1 MIRIPDLSG
10 KTVLVTGSSTGI
22 GAAVAEAFAAQGA
35 RVAVH
40 YNASADA
47 AAAVLGRIRAAGGEA
62 EGFQADVAARGAA
75 DRLVEDVAARF
86 GGIDGLVNNAGG
98 MVRRC
103 PVVESDDTLIDE
115 VVDLNIRQVINASR
129 AVVPWMRRAGGGFII
144 NTSSVAARNGGGP
157 GAVLYASAKGFVSTF
172 TRGLA
177 RELVGDRI
185 RVNAVAPG
193 LIATAF
199 HERHSTPAQME
210 AMTRGIPMARPGTSE
225 DCVGAYLYLAS
236 DLLSGY
242 VTGQVVEV
250 NGGSLMP

>member
-1 MIRIPDLSG
+1 MITIPDLSG

-40 YNASADA
+40 GNASAA
-47 AAAVLGRIRAAGGEA
+47 AAEEVVGRIRAAGGEA
-62 EGFQADVAARGAA
+62 DLFRADVAARGAA
-75 DRLVEDVAARF
+75 DRLVEEVAARF
-86 GGIDGLVNNAGG
+86 GRIDGLVNNAGG

-103 PVVESDDTLIDE
+103 RVVDSDDGLIDE
-115 VVDLNIRQVINASR
+115 VLDLNIRQVINASR
-129 AVVPWMRRAGGGFII
+129 AVVPWMRKAGGGFII
-144 NTSSVAARNGGGP
+144 NTGSVAARNGGGP
-157 GAVLYASAKGFVSTF
+157 GAVLYAAAKGFVSTF

-177 RELVGDRI
+177 RELVGDNI

-199 HERHSTPAQME
+199 HDRHSTPEQME
-210 AMTRGIPMARPGTSE
+210 AMTRGIPMGRPGTSE

-236 DLLSGY
+236 DRLSGY

>member
-10 KTVLVTGSSTGI
+10 KSVLVTGSSTGI

-40 YNASADA
+40 YNASAEA
-47 AAAVLGRIRAAGGEA
+47 AQEVLDRIRAAGGEA
-62 EGFQADVAARGAA
+62 ESFQADVAARGAA
-75 DRLVEDVAARF
+75 DRLVAAVAARF

-103 PVVESDDTLIDE
+103 PVENSDDALIDE

-157 GAVLYASAKGFVSTF
+157 GAVLYAASKGFVSTF

-177 RELVGDRI
+177 RELVGDGI

-210 AMTRGIPMARPGTSE
+210 AMTRGIPMARAGTGE

-236 DLLSGY
+236 DTLSGY